1 MTHLV
6 IRPTGSVSLFGFGD
20 VGHLDLNEVTYH

>member
-6 IRPTGSVSLFGFGD
+6 IRPGGEVTLRLLGD
-20 VGHLDLNEVTYH
+20 VGHLPAEMVTY